1 MLTVHI
7 ESFRERLAELQQLLP
22 AHYGKHLATTVID
35 DGEMRHQSGAHHFR
49 FDGHHCDRARSQA
62 G

>member
-1 MLTVHI
+1 
-7 ESFRERLAELQQLLP
+7 
-22 AHYGKHLATTVID
+22 
-35 DGEMRHQSGAHHFR
+35 MRHQSGAHHFR